1 MRDINSEEFQVGDSL
16 KVIKLAHC
24 GADLKVGD
32 VLECIRDDRSQAC
45 RFKLLS
51 TGEAFYYYNNHLQK
65 L

>member
-1 MRDINSEEFQVGDSL
+1 MKDINGEEFLVGDSL
-16 KVIKLAHC
+16 KVIKLAYC

-32 VLECIRDDRSQAC
+32 VLECIKDDRSLAC

-51 TGEAFYYYNNHLQK
+51 TGEAFYYYNNYLQK